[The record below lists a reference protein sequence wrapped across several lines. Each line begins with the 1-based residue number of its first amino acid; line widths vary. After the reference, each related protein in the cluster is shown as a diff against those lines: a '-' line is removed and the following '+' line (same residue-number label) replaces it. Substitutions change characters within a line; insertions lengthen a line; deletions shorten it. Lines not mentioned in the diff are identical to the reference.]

1 MWKTHMQAAIQA
13 IEKKA
18 VKDVFGLD
26 DPAFAKTQV
35 KVFGSTVDTPPVID
49 GFKFTIENL
58 RRMMVWAA
66 AASLPDGF
74 FKAKMKRNLMIFGP
88 TGCGKTELVKQFAAR
103 TGRPLFRTQCSED
116 TDQAQL
122 FGSWKLCRPIVK
134 DELVEDAGILE
145 KGIQGIAK
153 AIEKLAI
160 SIKRNTGVGP
170 EMTFVDGPVLRW
182 ARTPNAILVLDE
194 SDQLLPTVAMSLI
207 CVLDGDDIVVPE
219 TGERVKI
226 APGALVA
233 ATANTNGRG
242 SAGGNGG
249 SASLYKG
256 TKRQNIASTDRYFV
270 INASYLSEEEEKE
283 LLMNQVGLPDVA
295 ATAMSRLAGKVRSLF
310 LGINEDAGA
319 NGEPLEFTITTRNLL
334 NWGMSYKLFNVTGM
348 DSKTAFTESLNMTLL
363 DFGSAAER
371 KAVQD
376 LWETIVTD
384 A

>member
-1 MWKTHMQAAIQA
+1 MQATTQA
-13 IEKKA
+13 VEKKA

-26 DPAFAKTQV
+26 HPAFAKTQV
-35 KVFGSTVDTPPVID
+35 KVFGSTADTPAVID
-49 GFKFTIENL
+49 GFKFTIDNL

-134 DELVEDAGILE
+134 DEQVEDAGILE

-194 SDQLLPTVAMSLI
+194 SDQLLPTVAMSLN